1 MFQAQC
7 LLHVGCRV
15 ASILCSKLCYQLWYL
30 FVVNLVEVNL
40 TASKCSPNWKTIPTV
55 KFCEREDLTE
65 CQWFDVFLQ
74 KVIGWF
80 KFRRNTQSLVSM
92 RERFIHHN
100 LIEKL
105 NFTPAKGIYRQP
117 TTKSKSSFVQ
127 LQLMV
132 QILHVILFSSTVFP
146 CKKKFLIL
154 FIISRDPVWDRCDVM
169 KILLQGCLTCTRWE
183 ASLLSQ
189 NHPSYPTTSF
199 NTEIHD
205 CVFFLLIKN
214 LSWQSSQH
222 PWAETCQH
230 TNLTTAFVV
239 LQLEMGK
246 L

>member
-1 MFQAQC
+1 MFFC
-7 LLHVGCRV
+7 RKLLVGLSFAAILNRWCPWGRDLFITTSLRS
-15 ASILCSKLCYQLWYL
+15 SISLLPK
-30 FVVNLVEVNL
+30 
-40 TASKCSPNWKTIPTV
+40 
-55 KFCEREDLTE
+55 
-65 CQWFDVFLQ
+65 VF
-74 KVIGWF
+74 IG
-80 KFRRNTQSLVSM
+80 K
-92 RERFIHHN
+92 
-100 LIEKL
+100 
-105 NFTPAKGIYRQP
+105 

-127 LQLMV
+127 LRLMV
-132 QILHVILFSSTVFP
+132 QILLVILFSSTVFP

-154 FIISRDPVWDRCDVM
+154 FIISCDPVWNRCDVM

-189 NHPSYPTTSF
+189 NHPSYPATSF
-199 NTEIHD
+199 NTEIHK